1 MPKLKGLDSLR
12 TLTNPPLII
21 ITSAYQEYTMDG
33 YELNILDYL
42 LKPFS
47 FERFLKAINKA
58 VSQKK
63 TPRHI

>member
-1 MPKLKGLDSLR
+1 MPRSKGLDSLR

-47 FERFLKAINKA
+47 FERFLKAINKV